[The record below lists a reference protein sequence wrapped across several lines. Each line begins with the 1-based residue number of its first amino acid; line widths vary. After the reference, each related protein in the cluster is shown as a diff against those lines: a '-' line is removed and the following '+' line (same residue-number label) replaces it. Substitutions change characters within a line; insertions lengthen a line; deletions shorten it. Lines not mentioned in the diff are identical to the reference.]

1 MPARQLARCFAY
13 GVRNEI
19 IAKRWHQY
27 EPGYQD
33 LMENFKEYLQ
43 GGDLRSIAK
52 VDELIELIKTQ
63 KEFDILFQYLHSEN
77 RLIAM
82 RAIDTIEKI
91 TLNDQKFLSNHN
103 QDIIKLIKTATDKE
117 IKWHVALLTSRI
129 DLTDAELT
137 IVWKLLKKWAGN
149 RKESKIVRVNSI
161 QSLFNLS
168 QRNDHLKEDFE
179 SIIQEIKIE
188 NIPSIDARLRKL
200 KII

>member
-1 MPARQLARCFAY
+1 MQ
-13 GVRNEI
+13 E
-19 IAKRWHQY
+19 RWHQY
-27 EPGYQD
+27 ELKYQD
-33 LMENFKEYLQ
+33 LMENFKDYLQ

-82 RAIDTIEKI
+82 RVIDTIEKI
-91 TLNDQKFLSNHN
+91 TLNNPKFLSNHN
-103 QDIIKLIKTATDKE
+103 QDIIKLIKTATHKE
-117 IKWHVALLTSRI
+117 LKWHIALLTSRI

-137 IVWKLLKKWAGN
+137 IVWNLLKKWVRN

-168 QRNDHLKEDFE
+168 QRNDYLKEDFE

-188 NIPSIDARLRKL
+188 NIPSIKARLRKL
-200 KII
+200 KIK